1 MKRHIG
7 KIVAIALLFGSM
19 TTSAY
24 AAMPQGWFKTGSAPA
39 DYDMG
44 SQAGSRHAGDKN
56 GFIRAKRDSSGFGTM
71 MQTVDA
77 HTYHGQR
84 LRLSGWLKT
93 TGANK
98 AGMWMRIDGSDK
110 KVVGFDNMDDRS
122 LHGDN
127 DWKRYDIVLDIPGD
141 AVDIAFGFLLSGKGE
156 LLADDF
162 KLEPVDKNVA
172 VTGGAL
178 PASLPE
184 APVNLDFSN

>member
-1 MKRHIG
+1 MKHRIG
-7 KIVAIALLFGSM
+7 KTFTIALLLGSM
-19 TTSAY
+19 VTSAH

-56 GFIRAKRDSSGFGTM
+56 GFIRAKHDTSGFGTM
-71 MQTVDA
+71 MQTIDA
-77 HTYHGQR
+77 HNYRGGR
-84 LRLSGWLKT
+84 LRLSGWLRT
-93 TGANK
+93 IGANK
-98 AGMWMRIDGSDK
+98 AGMWMRIDGADR

-127 DWKRYDIVLDIPGD
+127 DWKRYDIVLDIPSD
-141 AVDIAFGFLLSGKGE
+141 AVDIAFGFLLNGKGE

-172 VTGGAL
+172 VTGGSL
-178 PASLPE
+178 PAHMPE